1 MRFRSRYALL
11 VVGALSV
18 ACQTNTTTVGT
29 RPPAPQNLTYR
40 LDPSGDPNNPAGI
53 LLSWDNDTTSSLAS
67 YKIYSRGSTNGSY
80 GLHAITP
87 SITIHYYGHP
97 HRHKLLPTG

>member
-67 YKIYSRGSTNGSY
+67 YNIYSRGST
-80 GLHAITP
+80 
-87 SITIHYYGHP
+87 
-97 HRHKLLPTG
+97 TGFPICSTSSRRWTWTASRAPPATS